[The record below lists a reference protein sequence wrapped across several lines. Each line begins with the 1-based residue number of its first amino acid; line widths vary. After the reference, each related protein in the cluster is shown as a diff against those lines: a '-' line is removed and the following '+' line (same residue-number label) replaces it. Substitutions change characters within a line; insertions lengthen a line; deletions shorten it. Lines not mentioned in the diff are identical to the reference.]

1 MSLSALDYFHQTLR
15 GFFILHNIWVFCC
28 RTCEWT
34 SLTKTLSTHKHIH
47 TRMRRQFTDVNAVT
61 NNTMRGYIMANTVW
75 KMLFLPLENQ
85 LQFLTV
91 SSFQKSLGWQATRK
105 LMQLHRHNQQQQFL
119 PLPIGTLFI
128 VCSIALFVYYT
139 ETHYKSISF
148 QY

>member
-1 MSLSALDYFHQTLR
+1 
-15 GFFILHNIWVFCC
+15 
-28 RTCEWT
+28 
-34 SLTKTLSTHKHIH
+34 
-47 TRMRRQFTDVNAVT
+47 
-61 NNTMRGYIMANTVW
+61 MANTVW